1 MTYNVRTFVTICAN
15 IQPEQSKCLARD
27 LKSGQDQYFR
37 EQTLVEAATCSYDSH
52 SISFFC

>member
-27 LKSGQDQYFR
+27 IKSGQDQYFR
-37 EQTLVEAATCSYDSH
+37 REQTLVEPATC
-52 SISFFC
+52 

>member
-27 LKSGQDQYFR
+27 LNYGQDQYFPG
-37 EQTLVEAATCSYDSH
+37 EQTLVEAATC
-52 SISFFC
+52 